1 MRLNIYKS
9 KCAARELIYK
19 TYAALRT
26 DPQPDT
32 IFMQISKLLFSV
44 FFSQYIFEHKSE
56 RTLVVVY
63 ESRLPDTR
71 HLESTKIYRG
81 ENNFRIDFKV
91 QIE

>member
-44 FFSQYIFEHKSE
+44 FFHNIFSNINQSA
-56 RTLVVVY
+56 RWMLFMNRACPTLDIWRVQRFIVVKII
-63 ESRLPDTR
+63 
-71 HLESTKIYRG
+71 LELILKC
-81 ENNFRIDFKV
+81 K
-91 QIE
+91 